1 MTAAPAPTEQNNATA
16 PRLRWWLRLAAWA
29 AGLAGAAALC
39 AMLVLSLA
47 LALAWPNL
55 PSIDSL
61 TDYRPKVPMR
71 VYTADGFL
79 IGEFGEER
87 RNIVRIGEF
96 PTAMKQAILAAEDDR
111 FYQHSGIDLSGIA
124 RAMFANVAAG
134 GTRQGASTITQQV
147 ARNFFLTTDR
157 SGWRAYVRKV
167 YEILLAF
174 KIEANLSKDQILEIY
189 MNQIYLGQRA
199 FGFGQAAQAYFG
211 KNVKDLSIAEAAML
225 AGLPKAPSTFNPVVN
240 PKRAAIRQKYVLGR
254 MRDLGYITE
263 AQYNTA
269 AAEQLHV
276 QPTPNAYATHA
287 DDVAEMAR
295 IAAYDLWNDDAYTRG
310 LNIYTTIL
318 KADQDAAYD
327 AVRRGV
333 IDYDR
338 RHGYRGPEGFAD
350 VPATITED
358 WVDDVLE
365 KYPDVEGMTAAVVI
379 EASPKLV
386 KVMHGGEV
394 VSISDA
400 GLKFAASGLAANAQP
415 KRKIRPGAV
424 VRIGALGNGYEITQV
439 PEVESAFISLNSHD
453 GSVRAL
459 VGGFDF
465 NRNKF
470 NHVTQAWRQPGS
482 GFKPFIYS
490 AALEKGFSPST
501 IINDEPLTVDA
512 ALTGGQAWEP
522 KNYDGT
528 YEGPMSMRT
537 ALTKSKNLVSVRI
550 IQAITP
556 KYAQDYITRFGF
568 DADKHPPYL
577 TMALGAGSVTPWQ
590 MATGYS
596 VFSNGGYRI
605 NPYIVAKIT
614 DTNGRVLAQAKPIEA
629 GDEANRVIDARNA
642 FIMDSMLRDVARY
655 GTAARASSLKHSDVA
670 GKTGTTNDAID
681 AWFNG
686 YQPSMVA
693 IAWMGYDQPK
703 SLGDRETGGGAALPI
718 WINYMSKILP
728 QFPITD
734 RTVPPGVVSVNGDYY
749 YAENQPGEAKGSLGL
764 VDGAP
769 EQQQKKQEAIK
780 NELF

>member
-1 MTAAPAPTEQNNATA
+1 MTAAPAEPSKPNRNTE
-16 PRLRWWLRLAAWA
+16 RLRWIARLLAWV
-29 AGLAGAAALC
+29 AGLSGAAALC
-39 AMLVLSLA
+39 GLLVFTLA

-55 PSIDSL
+55 PSLDSL

-71 VYTADGFL
+71 VFTADGFL

-87 RNIVRIGEF
+87 RNIVRISEF
-96 PTAMKQAILAAEDDR
+96 PAHMKQAILAAEDDR

-147 ARNFFLTTDR
+147 ARNFFLTSDR

-167 YEILLAF
+167 YEILLSF

-211 KNVKDLSIAEAAML
+211 KNVKDITIAEAAML

-254 MRDLGYITE
+254 MRDLGYITD
-263 AQYNTA
+263 AQYSA
-269 AAEQLHV
+269 ALDEQLRV
-276 QPTPNAYATHA
+276 RPTPNAYATHA

-295 IAAYDLWNDDAYTRG
+295 LSAYSIWGEDAYTRG
-310 LNIYTTIL
+310 LNIYTTVL

-350 VPATITED
+350 VPPAITED
-358 WVDDVLE
+358 WVDEVLE
-365 KYPDVEGMTAAVVI
+365 NYPDVEGMAPAVVV
-379 EASPKLV
+379 EAGPKLV
-386 KVMHGGEV
+386 KVMRAGETIA
-394 VSISDA
+394 ISDA
-400 GLKFAASGLAANAQP
+400 GLKFAAASLAANAQP

-424 VRIGALGNGYEITQV
+424 VRISPLGTGFEISQV
-439 PEVESAFISLNSHD
+439 PEVETAFVSVNTQD
-453 GSVRAL
+453 GGVRAL

-482 GFKPFIYS
+482 GFKPFVYS

-590 MATGYS
+590 MATAYS
-596 VFSNGGYRI
+596 VFANGGYRI
-605 NPYIVAKIT
+605 NPYIVGKIT
-614 DTNGRVLAQAKPIEA
+614 DANGRVLAQAKPVVA

-642 FIMDSMLRDVARY
+642 FIMDSMMRDVARY
-655 GTAARASSLKHSDVA
+655 GTAARASSLKRSDIA
-670 GKTGTTNDAID
+670 GKTGTTNDAVD

-686 YQPSMVA
+686 YQPSLVA
-693 IAWMGYDQPK
+693 IAWIGFDQPK
-703 SLGDRETGGGAALPI
+703 SLGGRETGGGAALPI
-718 WINYMSKILP
+718 WINYMGKVLP
-728 QFPITD
+728 QIPVMD
-734 RTVPPGVVSVNGDYY
+734 RTVPPGVISMNGDYY
-749 YAENQPGEAKGSLGL
+749 YAENKPGEATGSLGL

>member
-1 MTAAPAPTEQNNATA
+1 MTAAPTEQNETS
-16 PRLRWWLRLAAWA
+16 PRTRRIRIAARISAWI
-29 AGLAGAAALC
+29 AGLTGAAVLC
-39 AMLVLSLA
+39 GLLVLSLA

-55 PSIDSL
+55 PSIETL

-71 VYTADGFL
+71 VFTADGYL

-87 RNIVRIGEF
+87 RNVVRIDEF
-96 PTAMKQAILAAEDDR
+96 PAHMKQAILAAEDDR
-111 FYQHSGIDLSGIA
+111 FYQHSGIDVSGIL

-134 GTRQGASTITQQV
+134 GTKQGASTITQQV
-147 ARNFFLTTDR
+147 ARNFFLTSDR

-189 MNQIYLGQRA
+189 MNQIFLGQRA
-199 FGFGQAAQAYFG
+199 FGFGQAAQAYYG
-211 KNVKDLSIAEAAML
+211 KNVKDLTIGEAAML

-254 MRDLGYITE
+254 MRQLGYITE
-263 AQYNTA
+263 EQYTA
-269 AAEQLHV
+269 AVAEPIRV
-276 QPTPNAYATHA
+276 RSTPNTYATHA

-295 IAAYDLWNDDAYTRG
+295 MAAHDIWGDDAYTHG
-310 LNIYTTIL
+310 LNVYTTIL
-318 KADQDAAYD
+318 KADQDAAYA

-338 RHGYRGPEGFAD
+338 RHGYRGPEGFVD
-350 VPATITED
+350 MPAAMTED
-358 WVDDVLE
+358 WADDALE
-365 KYPDVEGMTAAVVI
+365 KYPEVEDMTAAVVI

-386 KVMHGGEV
+386 KVLLGGEV
-394 VSISDA
+394 VTIPES
-400 GLKFAASGLAANAQP
+400 GLKFVASALAPNAQP
-415 KRKIRPGAV
+415 RRKIRPGAI
-424 VRIGALGNGYEITQV
+424 VRIAPLGEGLEITQV
-439 PEVESAFISLNSHD
+439 PEVETAFVSMNSRD
-453 GSVRAL
+453 GAVRAL

-482 GFKPFIYS
+482 GFKPFVYS
-490 AALEKGFSPST
+490 AALEKGFSPT
-501 IINDEPLTVDA
+501 TVINDEPLTVDA
-512 ALTGGQAWEP
+512 ALTGGQPWEP

-590 MATGYS
+590 MATGYA
-596 VFSNGGYRI
+596 VFANGGYRV

-614 DTNGRVLAQAKPIEA
+614 DANGRVLAQASPVQA

-642 FIMDSMLRDVARY
+642 FIMDSMMRDVARF
-655 GTAARASSLKHSDVA
+655 GTAARASSLKRTDIA

-686 YQPSMVA
+686 YQPSLVA
-693 IAWMGYDQPK
+693 IAWIGFDQPK
-703 SLGDRETGGGAALPI
+703 SLGDRETGGAAALPI
-718 WINYMSKILP
+718 WINYMAKVLP
-728 QFPITD
+728 QVPVVD
-734 RTVPPGVVSVNGDYY
+734 RSVPAGVVAINGDYY
-749 YAENQPGEAKGSLGL
+749 YTENQPGEATGSLGL
-764 VDGAP
+764 TDGAP
-769 EQQQKKQEAIK
+769 DQQKKQEAIK